1 MGGMMRRRRILPAFG
16 AVFILAGGV
25 QLGGMVLAR
34 AASDSA
40 VHPLIAGCE
49 GVPEAVALSERLI
62 LRADRVERYLAEL
75 DRKRAE
81 IAEAEARLTARLKE
95 LRAVSTSPA
104 ARQTGQAQAVDEDI
118 RRMVAIYDVM
128 KPADAAGVMAHL
140 PPAYAAEILMRVG
153 PENGARIVGAMDSE
167 TAAVVTA
174 HMGARS
180 ARQN

>member
-1 MGGMMRRRRILPAFG
+1 MRRRRILPAF
-16 AVFILAGGV
+16 AAMFVLAGGA
-25 QLGGMVLAR
+25 QLAGMVLAQ
-34 AASDSA
+34 AATEDA

-81 IAEAEARLTARLKE
+81 IAEAEARLTARLHE
-95 LRAVSTSPA
+95 LRAATASPA
-104 ARQTGQAQAVDEDI
+104 ARQAGQAQAVEDDI

-140 PPAYAAEILMRVG
+140 PPDYAAEILMRVG
-153 PENGARIVGAMDSE
+153 PENGARIVGAMDAE

-180 ARQN
+180 ARRN

>member
-1 MGGMMRRRRILPAFG
+1 MMRRRRVLPVFG
-16 AVFILAGGV
+16 AIFVAAGVV

-34 AASDSA
+34 ASA
-40 VHPLIAGCE
+40 TDTVHPLIAGCE
-49 GVPEAVALSERLI
+49 GVPEAVALGERLF

-81 IAEAEARLTARLKE
+81 IAEAEARLTRRLQE
-95 LRAVSTSPA
+95 LRAAATATSPA
-104 ARQTGQAQAVDEDI
+104 ARQSAQAAAVEEDI

-128 KPADAAGVMAHL
+128 KPAEAAAVMAHL

-153 PENGARIVGAMDSE
+153 PENGARIVGALDPE

-180 ARQN
+180 ARHD

>member
-1 MGGMMRRRRILPAFG
+1 MRRRRILPAFM
-16 AVFILAGGV
+16 ALFTLAGGA
-25 QLGGMVLAR
+25 QLAGMVLAH
-34 AASDSA
+34 ASTDDA

-49 GVPEAVALSERLI
+49 GVPEAVALSERLL
-62 LRADRVERYLAEL
+62 LRADRVDRYLAEL

-95 LRAVSTSPA
+95 LRTASASPA
-104 ARQTGQAQAVDEDI
+104 VRQAGQAQAVDDDI

-128 KPADAAGVMAHL
+128 KPADAAGIMAHL
-140 PPAYAAEILMRVG
+140 PPDYAAEILMRVG
-153 PENGARIVGAMDSE
+153 PENGARIVGAMDAE

-180 ARQN
+180 ARRN